1 MLKPAVFL
9 DRDNTLVHGEG
20 TVRDLES
27 VRLIKGV
34 GSAVASLKGLG
45 YEVLVV
51 TNQPGVAMGEMT
63 EDAVRAVHLRLAE
76 MVEASA
82 NGARIDGFY
91 FCPFDPDGVV
101 EAYRGDHEDRKPR
114 PGMLLG
120 AAEDHGLDLSRSWMV
135 GDRERDVLAGQAAGV
150 RTVLVGPDAEE
161 RAGGMGEAGPDYI
174 AETLVEAVRVIA
186 HRGGVKGEG
195 RGGVD
200 GAELEGV
207 EVGRR
212 WDAAAVARVQKASAT
227 LAAEPGV
234 PTGAAVPLSGAAEVG
249 ANVSS
254 GQTSQA
260 KQQGLEESG
269 RGFVPVG
276 AGGGDAGPP
285 IAEPAYRKVLRS
297 VAAGVQERV
306 SAWRDGREETDQPE
320 RQEADQVSEASDG
333 GDRGGEA
340 PEDRAESPVA
350 ETARVTPVTEASEA
364 DSAVLRAILAE
375 LRAQRR
381 TGSGVAG
388 AGRREFDGVMVFALV
403 LQMAAVVCL
412 LGGLFMGAGDLVLLV
427 KWLGAGV
434 MAQVASIGLVV
445 FSRG

>member
-9 DRDNTLVHGEG
+9 DRDNTLIHGEG

-27 VRLIKGV
+27 VRLLKGV
-34 GSAVASLKGLG
+34 GPAVASLKGLG
-45 YEVLVV
+45 YAVIVV

-135 GDRERDVLAGQAAGV
+135 GDAETDVLAGSAAGV
-150 RTVLVGPDAEE
+150 RTVLVGAGLAGLAEE
-161 RAGGMGEAGPDYI
+161 MTGERPDYV

-200 GAELEGV
+200 GGEAGGV

-212 WDAAAVARVQKASAT
+212 WDAAAVARVQNVGIG
-227 LAAEPGV
+227 GV
-234 PTGAAVPLSGAAEVG
+234 SH
-249 ANVSS
+249 
-254 GQTSQA
+254 
-260 KQQGLEESG
+260 
-269 RGFVPVG
+269 R
-276 AGGGDAGPP
+276 GGGARAGPP
-285 IAEPAYRKVLRS
+285 PGFGGGGGG
-297 VAAGVQERV
+297 VAAE
-306 SAWRDGREETDQPE
+306 
-320 RQEADQVSEASDG
+320 G
-333 GDRGGEA
+333 G
-340 PEDRAESPVA
+340 
-350 ETARVTPVTEASEA
+350 
-364 DSAVLRAILAE
+364 
-375 LRAQRR
+375 
-381 TGSGVAG
+381 
-388 AGRREFDGVMVFALV
+388 
-403 LQMAAVVCL
+403 
-412 LGGLFMGAGDLVLLV
+412 GGL
-427 KWLGAGV
+427 GV
-434 MAQVASIGLVV
+434 G
-445 FSRG
+445 GGG